1 MKSKGKPKF
10 GIMVAVTTS
19 PVGKAYKKAE
29 KQMAGKKSKAP
40 SVKKMNKE
48 EAMEQRGY
56 KGTGG
61 K

>member
-1 MKSKGKPKF
+1 
-10 GIMVAVTTS
+10 MVAVTTS